1 MSISKW
7 MDKEIWYIACK
18 KRYYLA
24 LKKKE
29 ILILAVT
36 KIKLEDIM
44 FNEISQPQKDKDCMI
59 PLMTSKVVKLIET
72 GNRKIGAKNCG

>member
-1 MSISKW
+1 MDIS
-7 MDKEIWYIACK
+7 KEIWYIACK
-18 KRYYLA
+18 KKYYLA

-44 FNEISQPQKDKDCMI
+44 FNEISQPQKDKDYMI

-72 GNRKIGAKNCG
+72 ETER